1 MKKKI
6 LFSLIVMLIIGILAT
21 TILFLNYFYQENF
34 NKSKIS
40 LNKAMDNYELLIKSQ
55 NSDIEIENLLDKLNE
70 SEGFLYFYLRESNG
84 LEYPNENNVLNEI
97 LDDEII
103 SKIKNG
109 ESSFE
114 IYDQKGNDDF
124 IIASRY
130 LDNGNYIGVVSA
142 LDGPI
147 VTAKKLIPSIIS
159 LVFIGIIISLYISER
174 TIDDFIG
181 VLEENS
187 ISTRGNTS
195 EINLKYKELYPFVR
209 VIKDQRDDI
218 NRHISQM
225 EQYGE
230 TLEAILSNMREGMI
244 LLDGDLDILA
254 LNESAVKLGEI
265 DYYGVNYRGINFKS
279 LLRSEELNQIFEDI
293 LSHPN
298 QRHSYD
304 ITIKDKIV
312 NLIAS
317 PVLNGEANLGF
328 VILLIDETKE
338 KLLELQRKEFSANVS
353 HELKTPLTSIS
364 GYAEMMMNGFV
375 KPEDMSRFSEI
386 IFNEGQNLLRMIDD
400 IIKISKLDEEELTL
414 ESEEINF
421 GIFIKEIISTL
432 DYRIKDKNIEFN
444 AEVVKDKTYTF
455 NKRLLS
461 ELVINLVDNG
471 IKYNKYG
478 GKIDFIQKEITPN
491 LIEIRVIDTGMGI
504 SQNDQKRIFE
514 RFYTVDKSHN
524 KKDSSGLGL
533 SIVKHVVKLMGGSI
547 ELNST
552 LGEGSEFIIKLP
564 INSKEIV

>member
-1 MKKKI
+1 
-6 LFSLIVMLIIGILAT
+6 MLIIGILAT
-21 TILFLNYFYQENF
+21 TILFFNCFYQENF

-40 LNKAMDNYELLIKSQ
+40 LNKAMDNYELLIKSK

-84 LEYPNENNVLNEI
+84 LGYPNENNVLNEI

-124 IIASRY
+124 IIGSRY

-147 VTAKKLIPSIIS
+147 VTAKKLIPGIIS

-265 DYYGVNYRGINFKS
+265 DYYGVNYRGINLKS

-432 DYRIKDKNIEFN
+432 DYKIKEKNIEFN

-455 NKRLLS
+455 NKRLIS

-478 GKIDFIQKEITPN
+478 GKIDFTQKEISPN
-491 LIEIRVIDTGMGI
+491 LIEIRVKDTGMGI
-504 SQNDQKRIFE
+504 SQKDQKRIFE

-533 SIVKHVVKLMGGSI
+533 SIVKHVVKLMSGSI
-547 ELNST
+547 ELNSIM
-552 LGEGSEFIIKLP
+552 GEGSEFIIRLP
-564 INSKEIV
+564 VDSKEII

>member
-1 MKKKI
+1 
-6 LFSLIVMLIIGILAT
+6 MLIIGILAT

-40 LNKAMDNYELLIKSQ
+40 LNKAMDNYELLIKSK

-84 LEYPNENNVLNEI
+84 LGYPNENNVLNEI

-114 IYDQKGNDDF
+114 IYDQKGNEDF
-124 IIASRY
+124 IIGSRY

-147 VTAKKLIPSIIS
+147 VTAKKLIPGIIS

-265 DYYGVNYRGINFKS
+265 DYYGVNYRGINLKS

-432 DYRIKDKNIEFN
+432 DYKIKEKNIEFN

-455 NKRLLS
+455 NKRLIS

-478 GKIDFIQKEITPN
+478 GKIDFTQKEISPN
-491 LIEIRVIDTGMGI
+491 LIEIRVKDTGMGI
-504 SQNDQKRIFE
+504 SQKDQKRIFE

-533 SIVKHVVKLMGGSI
+533 SIVKHVVKLMSGSI
-547 ELNST
+547 ELNSIM
-552 LGEGSEFIIKLP
+552 GEGSEFIIRLP
-564 INSKEIV
+564 VDSKEII